1 MARQRKEEPTLDI
14 TPEELASYRER
25 AMKWLKES
33 YPTLD
38 PESLEAYTMVQML
51 VNMQI
56 SADHLISGDVGASV
70 VRASIADFTTTA
82 GTLLNAFAQR
92 RGK

>member
-1 MARQRKEEPTLDI
+1 MGRQKKEEPTLNI
-14 TPEELASYRER
+14 TPEQLAGYRER
-25 AMKWLKES
+25 AMKWLKEA
-33 YPTLD
+33 YPDLD
-38 PESLEAYTMVQML
+38 PDSLEAYTMVQTL

-56 SADHLISGDVGASV
+56 SAEHLISGDAGVSV
-70 VRASIADFTTTA
+70 VRQAIADFTTTA